1 MRFLKASS
9 DALPSRG
16 IQQLPPLP
24 LCSQGLLLA
33 AWYPH
38 GARAGPA
45 GGPRGAGGLRQQG
58 GPLFSP
64 GLSSLAGSALTSAM
78 QAQALWSAGVSL
90 ACFDVPACKGPGL
103 KPASS
108 PQPAPNSPILLPT
121 TPPSRAQGEGLES
134 AIACPAWAPVLSLE
148 SIDGQLWREM
158 RDEFDALMKQ
168 LPPPA
173 RLQVGGAFSWHG
185 VPIAHALIQQLPP
198 AAGLQGRAP
207 GIEFRQQ
214 QQLLSSA
221 MPSPSISLPPPPV
234 ASQP

>member
-1 MRFLKASS
+1 M
-9 DALPSRG
+9 
-16 IQQLPPLP
+16 
-24 LCSQGLLLA
+24 
-33 AWYPH
+33 
-38 GARAGPA
+38 
-45 GGPRGAGGLRQQG
+45 
-58 GPLFSP
+58 FSP